1 MAAPPQA
8 QSAQRSWPAI
18 LGWGGLALFSVG
30 FVWIISAQLGESWAK
45 KEEDAKKLVREYRPD
60 GSDLS
65 LQDLTKE
72 FSIKAKERGAYVG
85 EFTWD
90 AKQKDGPE
98 YEVTLLWK
106 EGEQH
111 HVAIWRANLKTQEVR
126 AQGDEA
132 NSLPRRAKTG
142 GAG

>member
-1 MAAPPQA
+1 MAQEPAA
-8 QSAQRSWPAI
+8 KKDSHWAAI
-18 LGWGGLALFSVG
+18 LGWGGLAAFSIV
-30 FVWIISAQLGESWAK
+30 FVWIIANQLGENWSKREEEAK
-45 KEEDAKKLVREYRPD
+45 TIVREFRPE
-60 GSDLS
+60 GADLT

-90 AKQKDGPE
+90 AKQKEGPE

-106 EGEQH
+106 EGDQH
-111 HVAIWRANLKTQEVR
+111 RVAIWRVHLGTKEVR

-132 NSLPRRAKTG
+132 NTLPRRAKTG
-142 GAG
+142 GAPA